1 MKLTVL
7 VPALAGLL
15 WAGSALADAQLEVTN
30 PYVAQLIDGQPIN
43 PKLLDKSN
51 TYPIKAGDHQLV
63 VAFEGNYSSRSDIKL
78 VTAEPLVINFTAA
91 DNQKLVLDF
100 KKPRNES
107 EAKQFVK
114 DQKVVLKDK
123 NSGQIVAS
131 EQFVMPKVEG
141 FQLTRDYQQELLGMG
156 KAFNQPTTVAVSTAA
171 VMAAA
176 SAPVQVAPSKAQSNP
191 EALTQLQSWYNK
203 ADAETR
209 KAFQIWVI
217 QQQYCRIVRNGEPGS
232 PFSYPI
238 RSDTHATV
246 HFPSPLLLLS
256 GAARTPSLSPG
267 KIPGPVSDAQHPGL
281 SAPGDTSRNPSADRP
296 GSRQ

>member
-30 PYVAQLIDGQPIN
+30 PYVVQLIDGQSIN
-43 PKLLDKSN
+43 PKLLDKTSIF
-51 TYPIKAGDHQLV
+51 PLSAGKHQLV

-78 VTAEPLVINFTAA
+78 VTAEPLVLNFTAA
-91 DNQKLVLDF
+91 DNQQLVLDY
-100 KKPRNES
+100 KKPRNEA
-107 EAKQFVK
+107 EAKLFVK

-123 NSGQIVAS
+123 VTGQQVSS

-141 FQLTRDYQQELLGMG
+141 FQLTRDYQQELINMG
-156 KAFNQPTTVAVSTAA
+156 KAFNQPKTVAISTAA

-191 EALTQLQSWYNK
+191 EALTQLQNWYNK

-217 QQQYCRIVRNGEPGS
+217 QQQ
-232 PFSYPI
+232 
-238 RSDTHATV
+238 
-246 HFPSPLLLLS
+246 
-256 GAARTPSLSPG
+256 
-267 KIPGPVSDAQHPGL
+267 
-281 SAPGDTSRNPSADRP
+281 
-296 GSRQ
+296 

>member
-30 PYVAQLIDGQPIN
+30 PYVVQLIDGQSIN
-43 PKLLDKSN
+43 PKLLDKTSIF
-51 TYPIKAGDHQLV
+51 PLSVGKHQLV
-63 VAFEGNYSSRSDIKL
+63 VAFEGNYSSRNEIKL
-78 VTAEPLVINFTAA
+78 VTAEPLVLNFTAA
-91 DNQKLVLDF
+91 DNQQLVLDY
-100 KKPRNES
+100 KKPRNEA

-123 NSGQIVAS
+123 VTGQQVSS

-141 FQLTRDYQQELLGMG
+141 FQLTRDYQQELINMG
-156 KAFNQPTTVAVSTAA
+156 KAFNQPKTVAVSTAA

-191 EALTQLQSWYNK
+191 EALTQLQNWYNK

-217 QQQYCRIVRNGEPGS
+217 QQQ
-232 PFSYPI
+232 
-238 RSDTHATV
+238 
-246 HFPSPLLLLS
+246 
-256 GAARTPSLSPG
+256 
-267 KIPGPVSDAQHPGL
+267 
-281 SAPGDTSRNPSADRP
+281 
-296 GSRQ
+296 

>member
-30 PYVAQLIDGQPIN
+30 PYVVQLIDGQAIN
-43 PKLLDKSN
+43 PSLLDN
-51 TYPIKAGDHQLV
+51 TKKFPLSVGKHQLV
-63 VAFEGNYSSRSDIKL
+63 VAFEGNYSNRDEIKL

-91 DNQKLVLDF
+91 DNQQLVLDY
-100 KKPRNES
+100 KKPRNEA
-107 EAKQFVK
+107 EAKQFLK
-114 DQKVVLKDK
+114 DQKVALKDK
-123 NSGQIVAS
+123 ASGQQVSS

-141 FQLTRDYQQELLGMG
+141 FQLTRDYQQELINMG
-156 KAFNQPTTVAVSTAA
+156 KAFNQPKTVAVSTAA

-191 EALTQLQSWYNK
+191 EALTQLQNWYNK

-217 QQQYCRIVRNGEPGS
+217 QQQ
-232 PFSYPI
+232 
-238 RSDTHATV
+238 
-246 HFPSPLLLLS
+246 
-256 GAARTPSLSPG
+256 
-267 KIPGPVSDAQHPGL
+267 
-281 SAPGDTSRNPSADRP
+281 
-296 GSRQ
+296 

>member
-15 WAGSALADAQLEVTN
+15 WAGSALADAQLEVTT
-30 PYVAQLIDGQPIN
+30 PYVVQLIDGQSIN
-43 PKLLDKSN
+43 PKLLDKTS
-51 TYPIKAGDHQLV
+51 TFPLSAGKHQLV

-78 VTAEPLVINFTAA
+78 VTAEPLVLNFTAA
-91 DNQKLVLDF
+91 DNQQLVLDY
-100 KKPRNES
+100 KKPRNEA

-114 DQKVVLKDK
+114 DQKVALKDK
-123 NSGQIVAS
+123 VNGQQVSS

-141 FQLTRDYQQELLGMG
+141 FQLTRDYQQELINMG
-156 KAFNQPTTVAVSTAA
+156 KAFNQPKTVAVSTAA

-191 EALTQLQSWYNK
+191 EALTQLQNWYNK

-217 QQQYCRIVRNGEPGS
+217 QQQ
-232 PFSYPI
+232 
-238 RSDTHATV
+238 
-246 HFPSPLLLLS
+246 
-256 GAARTPSLSPG
+256 
-267 KIPGPVSDAQHPGL
+267 
-281 SAPGDTSRNPSADRP
+281 
-296 GSRQ
+296 

>member
-15 WAGSALADAQLEVTN
+15 FAGSALANTQVEVSA

-43 PKLLDKSN
+43 PKLLDKTS
-51 TYPIKAGDHQLV
+51 TFPLSAGKHQLV
-63 VAFEGNYSSRSDIKL
+63 VAFEGNYSSRNDIKL

-91 DNQKLVLDF
+91 DNQKLVLDY
-100 KKPRNES
+100 KKPRNEI
-107 EAKQFVK
+107 EAKQFLQN
-114 DQKVVLKDK
+114 QKVVLKD
-123 NSGQIVAS
+123 NVSGQTVAS

-141 FQLTRDYQQELLGMG
+141 FQLTRDYQQELSNMG
-156 KAFNQPTTVAVSTAA
+156 KAFNQPKTVAVSSAA

-191 EALTQLQSWYNK
+191 EALTQLQNWYNK

-217 QQQYCRIVRNGEPGS
+217 QQQ
-232 PFSYPI
+232 
-238 RSDTHATV
+238 
-246 HFPSPLLLLS
+246 
-256 GAARTPSLSPG
+256 
-267 KIPGPVSDAQHPGL
+267 
-281 SAPGDTSRNPSADRP
+281 
-296 GSRQ
+296 

>member
-30 PYVAQLIDGQPIN
+30 PYVVQLIDGQSIN
-43 PKLLDKSN
+43 PKLLDKTS
-51 TYPIKAGDHQLV
+51 TFPLSAGKHQLV
-63 VAFEGNYSSRSDIKL
+63 VAFEGNYSSRNEIKL
-78 VTAEPLVINFTAA
+78 VTAEPLVLNFTAA
-91 DNQKLVLDF
+91 DNQQLVLDY
-100 KKPRNES
+100 KKPRNEA

-114 DQKVVLKDK
+114 EQKVALKDK
-123 NSGQIVAS
+123 VTGQQVSS

-141 FQLTRDYQQELLGMG
+141 FQLTRDYQQELINMG
-156 KAFNQPTTVAVSTAA
+156 KAFNQPKTVAVSTAA

-191 EALTQLQSWYNK
+191 EALTQLQNWYNK

-217 QQQYCRIVRNGEPGS
+217 QQQ
-232 PFSYPI
+232 
-238 RSDTHATV
+238 
-246 HFPSPLLLLS
+246 
-256 GAARTPSLSPG
+256 
-267 KIPGPVSDAQHPGL
+267 
-281 SAPGDTSRNPSADRP
+281 
-296 GSRQ
+296 

>member
-1 MKLTVL
+1 MSPCFSVGNRLTVQGDEMKLTVL

-78 VTAEPLVINFTAA
+78 VTAEPLVLNFTAA
-91 DNQKLVLDF
+91 DNQKLVLDY
-100 KKPRNES
+100 KKPRNET

-114 DQKVVLKDK
+114 EQQVALKDK
-123 NSGQIVAS
+123 VTGQQVSS

-141 FQLTRDYQQELLGMG
+141 FQLTRDYQQELINMG
-156 KAFNQPTTVAVSTAA
+156 KAFNQPKTVAVSTAA

-191 EALTQLQSWYNK
+191 EALTQLQNWYNK

-217 QQQYCRIVRNGEPGS
+217 QQQ
-232 PFSYPI
+232 
-238 RSDTHATV
+238 
-246 HFPSPLLLLS
+246 
-256 GAARTPSLSPG
+256 
-267 KIPGPVSDAQHPGL
+267 
-281 SAPGDTSRNPSADRP
+281 
-296 GSRQ
+296 